1 MDLLVPAMVYI
12 RESRT
17 VHPKREESGAIL
29 DLIPG
34 KVENHL
40 DLHIPGGKI
49 VEIQVSSEDTEKVR
63 EALLS
68 SGNPWL

>member
-1 MDLLVPAMVYI
+1 MIYI

-40 DLHIPGGKI
+40 NLHIPGGKI
-49 VEIQVSSEDTEKVR
+49 VEIQVSSEEMGRVR
-63 EALLS
+63 EALELS
-68 SGNPWL
+68 GAVWP